1 MAKEIDIVVVGAGP
15 VGLFTVFEAGLL
27 GLNCVLIDNLDKPG
41 GQCAELYP
49 EKPIYDIP
57 GVPFQTAQE
66 HVDAL
71 LEQIKPFNY
80 ELILNERVE
89 EITEIDHK
97 DDKYW
102 SVTTNEGTK
111 LTTKNIFI
119 AAGAGSFEPR
129 RPPNIE
135 DPDKFIN
142 KGVTYAVRSKST
154 YENKDVFIFG
164 GGDSALDWCVE
175 LAEKAKSL
183 SLVHRRDAFRG
194 AQHTEEQMRE
204 LVAAGKVKL
213 LTPYLIDSIEGSDKV
228 TGVSLKNF
236 DTNEIEHYEA
246 DELLFLFGLNKK
258 LGPILEWNIDLNGKK
273 ISVNTENFQTSV
285 EGIFAVGDI
294 NDYPG
299 KLDLILSGFHETT
312 LAVQEAY
319 KRLYPGERVPFGY
332 TTSNSK
338 LQEKLGVQKVSKLEL
353 INLIHKELPQIQCGR
368 CDTPGCKQYAQA
380 IVDGDPHD
388 RCVPGG
394 EKTLKNLN
402 SILKRILRKLILN
415 TVQQLRSKKF
425 LLLRKNV
432 LVVKNVLMH
441 ALLMQL

>member
-89 EITEIDHK
+89 EITEVDHK
-97 DDKYW
+97 NDKYW
-102 SVTTNEGTK
+102 SVKTNEGTE

-204 LVAAGKVKL
+204 LVAAGKIKL
-213 LTPYLIDSIEGSDKV
+213 LSPYLIDSIEGSDKV

-338 LQEKLGVQKVSKLEL
+338 LQEKLGV
-353 INLIHKELPQIQCGR
+353 
-368 CDTPGCKQYAQA
+368 
-380 IVDGDPHD
+380 
-388 RCVPGG
+388 
-394 EKTLKNLN
+394 
-402 SILKRILRKLILN
+402 
-415 TVQQLRSKKF
+415 KK
-425 LLLRKNV
+425 
-432 LVVKNVLMH
+432 
-441 ALLMQL
+441 

>member
-1 MAKEIDIVVVGAGP
+1 MAKEVDIVVVGAGP

-71 LEQIKPFNY
+71 LKQIEPFNY
-80 ELILNERVE
+80 ELVLNERVE
-89 EITEIDHK
+89 LIHEVDHK
-97 DDKYW
+97 DSKFW
-102 SVTTNEGTK
+102 EIQTNESTK
-111 LTTKNIFI
+111 FITKNIFI

-129 RPPNIE
+129 RPANINE
-135 DPDKFIN
+135 PDKFLN
-142 KGVTYAVRSKST
+142 NGVTYAVRSKSL
-154 YENKDVFIFG
+154 YENKDIFIFG
-164 GGDSALDWCVE
+164 GGDSALDWTID

-194 AQHTEEQMRE
+194 ALHSEEKMRE
-204 LVAAGKVKL
+204 LVASGKVNL
-213 LTPYLIDSIEGSDKV
+213 LTPYLIDGIEGTSKV
-228 TGVSLKNF
+228 EAVTLKNF
-236 DTNEIEHYEA
+236 DTNEIERHNA

-258 LGPILEWNIDLNGKK
+258 LGPILEWNLDLSGKK
-273 ISVNTENFQTSV
+273 ISVNTENYQTSV

-319 KRLYPGERVPFGY
+319 KRIYPGERVPFGY

-338 LQEKLGVQKVSKLEL
+338 LQEKLGVKDK
-353 INLIHKELPQIQCGR
+353 
-368 CDTPGCKQYAQA
+368 
-380 IVDGDPHD
+380 
-388 RCVPGG
+388 
-394 EKTLKNLN
+394 
-402 SILKRILRKLILN
+402 
-415 TVQQLRSKKF
+415 
-425 LLLRKNV
+425 
-432 LVVKNVLMH
+432 
-441 ALLMQL
+441 